1 MTDYEVRCKHFDE
14 LTLRELY
21 EILKA
26 RQDVFVVEQ
35 NCPYLDMDGKDYDS
49 LHLFIC
55 REDGSVAACLRVFH
69 KPDEPHTAQ
78 LGRIVTTE
86 RGCGLGRR
94 ILHEGVLT
102 AENVLNAEEL
112 YLEAQQYAIGFYQ
125 KEGFAVTSDVFLE
138 DGIPHVEMR
147 KRCLRQ
153 LKE

>member
-1 MTDYEVRCKHFDE
+1 MTDYEVRIKRFDE

-35 NCPYLDMDGKDYDS
+35 NCPYADIDGKDYDS
-49 LHLFIC
+49 RHLFIC
-55 REDGSVAACLRVFH
+55 REDGSVAACLRVFM
-69 KPDEPHTAQ
+69 KSDEPGTAQ

-86 RGCGLGRR
+86 RGCGLGGR
-94 ILHEGVLT
+94 ILHEGVLA
-102 AENVLNAEEL
+102 AENLLHAKEI

-138 DGIPHVEMR
+138 DGIPHVQMR
-147 KRCLRQ
+147 RRRCGD
-153 LKE
+153 